1 MAVRWV
7 LGDRRMREHEA
18 RPVSTHRDWPFQCGL
33 AGRLSAL
40 FVLVWAGMSGCAGAP
55 ANFGPTRAVARTRAS
70 ELLTGLQQRFT
81 NVDRS
86 PAAAAAVARIDR
98 GVFTPAQVF
107 EDSATWNVLQADSVR
122 AMMVAGHF
130 ARDRFVVAKVGDAPQ
145 PRDLAASRD
154 EIRLAR
160 VARDQYEWSTSVDQM
175 LGAVKPN
182 DIGRVVNAML
192 AAPAVIGDG
201 DLHAETVAAFPRSSE
216 VLGQLFSLDSVQ
228 RTSRNDGTVLVSLV
242 MHTHPDWLA
251 ARYPAFASYL
261 RTYLNPMRLRSI
273 VRDAAGGEWFDLDFA
288 SNRLALRFRADR
300 DGHLAPIDG
309 APRSM
314 PDSVSLVS
322 DFRTKVWL
330 FSVGVTGLASDV
342 VITQTG
348 QMLSA
353 HMRFRQEPRWH
364 LPLAVA
370 HFVKGS
376 LHRPFE
382 GDGAQY
388 RVAVTD
394 VGNDRTL
401 LQRDGDVTV
410 QESMIMRW
418 FGGLGARALGE
429 FAGAAETQEN
439 AYFASIF
446 AALRDDVDS
455 ALGGPATVA
464 GEVDAGGKRP

>member
-7 LGDRRMREHEA
+7 LGGRRLREHEA
-18 RPVSTHRDWPFQCGL
+18 RPVSTHRDWPFQWGL
-33 AGRLSAL
+33 AGRRSTV
-40 FVLVWAGMSGCAGAP
+40 FVVLWACLSGCAGAP
-55 ANFGPTRAVARTRAS
+55 SSFGPTRALARTRAS

-86 PAAAAAVARIDR
+86 PAAAAAVGRIER
-98 GVFTPAQVF
+98 AVFTPAQVF

-122 AMMVAGHF
+122 AMMVTGHF
-130 ARDRFVVAKVGDAPQ
+130 ARDRYVVAKVSDAPQ

-160 VARDQYEWSTSVDQM
+160 VARDQYEWSTSVDQV
-175 LGAVKPN
+175 LGSVKPD
-182 DIGRVVNAML
+182 DIGRVVTAML
-192 AAPAVIGDG
+192 AAPAVVGDG
-201 DLHAETVAAFPRSSE
+201 DLRAETVAAFPRSSE

-242 MHTHPDWLA
+242 MHMHPDWLA
-251 ARYPAFASYL
+251 ARYPAFAGYL
-261 RTYLNPMRLRSI
+261 RTYLNPMRLRSLM
-273 VRDAAGGEWFDLDFA
+273 RDADGGEWFDFDLA
-288 SNRLALRFRADR
+288 ANRLALRFRADR
-300 DGHLAPIDG
+300 EGHLAPIDG
-309 APRSM
+309 GLRSM
-314 PDSVSLVS
+314 PDTVSLVS

-330 FSVGVTGLASDV
+330 FPVGVTGLTSDV
-342 VITQTG
+342 VIGQTAET
-348 QMLSA
+348 LSA
-353 HMRFRQEPRWH
+353 QLRFRQEPRWH

-388 RVAVTD
+388 RVAVSD

-401 LQRDGDVTV
+401 LLRDGDVTV

-439 AYFASIF
+439 AYLASIF
-446 AALRDDVDS
+446 AALHDDVDS
-455 ALGGPATVA
+455 ALGGSATVA
-464 GEVDAGGKRP
+464 GDVDAGSKQP